1 MVRCQQRPFL
11 LLCTTTTAAAAAAAA
26 GESPHWHASSDLEL
40 WSTGTLSLETLSSLF
55 PFPFILLVCLL
66 LSPSCPPR
74 AAVTISAQ
82 YECWRNRRRRAELMC
97 CFRSRRLQN
106 RIAERPLVRGVESIL
121 RSVNDLY
128 RACTVMQPGGG
139 GVLSL
144 QLYRKSF
151 NKDICL
157 VDKQRFKSREMI
169 CYHQK

>member
-11 LLCTTTTAAAAAAAA
+11 LLCTTTTAATAAAA

-55 PFPFILLVCLL
+55 PFPFFLLVRLL

-82 YECWRNRRRRAELMC
+82 YECWRNRRRRAEPMC

-128 RACTVMQPGGG
+128 RACSMMQRGGG
-139 GVLSL
+139 LSL

-151 NKDICL
+151 NKDICP
-157 VDKQRFKSREMI
+157 VDKQLFKSREMI